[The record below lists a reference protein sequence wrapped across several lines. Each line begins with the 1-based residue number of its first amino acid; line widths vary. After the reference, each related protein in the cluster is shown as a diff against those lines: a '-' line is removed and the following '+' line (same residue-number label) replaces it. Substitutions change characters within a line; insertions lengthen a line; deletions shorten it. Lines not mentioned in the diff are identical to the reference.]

1 MAINQGIFRY
11 LLIRYIDPT
20 ISFLGPLPL
29 PIIGNIYQIVKGDPI
44 IFRSFHKLQQKYG
57 PIVKF
62 WLGSK
67 QAALISGTEELKVKA
82 LAPGKNK

>member
-1 MAINQGIFRY
+1 M
-11 LLIRYIDPT
+11 L
-20 ISFLGPLPL
+20 FLGPLPL
-29 PIIGNIYQIVKGDPI
+29 PIIGNIHHVVKGDPI
-44 IFRSFHKLQQKYG
+44 IFRSFHKLQLKYG
-57 PIVKF
+57 PVVKF